1 MLLEENNMTMLA
13 NFTSISII
21 SIIVMCPS
29 FFCRDKKIRNAFITA
44 FITINSFIWIFL
56 GLIIP
61 IHSKEESITN
71 VKFFKTEHIVIAV
84 YEDVIYHWKDAMHYN
99 MIDSTTK
106 WKSITHFNMYKLKI
120 DYAIEPILN
129 SNEKVETKK

>member
-1 MLLEENNMTMLA
+1 MTMLA

-29 FFCRDKKIRNAFITA
+29 FFCRDKKIRDAFITA

-61 IHSKEESITN
+61 THSKEESITN

-84 YEDVIYHWKDAMHYN
+84 YENVIYHWKDAMHYN

-106 WKSITHFNMYKLKI
+106 WKSITLFDMYKLKLY
-120 DYAIEPILN
+120 YAIEPIPSN
-129 SNEKVETKK
+129 SKKMEAKK